1 MSGSAERVRQ
11 PRFAVL
17 DGLDPSEVDA
27 EYAAD
32 RWHAERLGFDALA
45 GRDMLLFDRIVQLWL
60 RDAAKAWCRW
70 RLATGL
76 AWGSANA
83 FVLALSRFSQFLAAC
98 EPDAVNGASITR
110 PLLERYISWLATTR
124 LAANSRSLSLIA
136 LRGFLEH
143 NRRHRWL
150 PEVPA
155 TAIIFQDDLPIRDNP
170 APRWVSEF
178 VMAQLEH
185 DGHLALLDPTTR
197 HLIVVLMETGL
208 RANDACRLPFNP
220 LLEDSAGWPCLRF
233 HSRKVNNDQ
242 LVPLSGRAAVA
253 IRANK
258 PSSRRPIQT
267 VPGSSP
273 TPASATGARPF
284 TYDKLHRRLSRW
296 QKQIG
301 LHDESGRA
309 VHVTAHQ
316 FRHTVGTRL
325 INAGVPQHVV
335 QRVLGHASPGMT
347 AVYAQLHDTTIRAAF
362 DAYQQLRVNLAGEVI
377 AFDPNAP
384 TADAE
389 WVKHNLSRIQASLP
403 NGYCGRPPQQDC
415 PHPNAASPART
426 SRPPSSSSESTA
438 NRPSA
443 TGSSSPSPTPTASSA
458 SPTTTDASKTASS
471 ASSQPSKTSRTI
483 VGDNTIHL
491 LQAAAARHHNAMVN
505 ATNAIRELDRA
516 GQPITFQAVAAAAGV
531 SRSWLYRNPQMRAE
545 IEELRASSASSST
558 GPPSRER
565 ATRDSLRHQLET
577 LRLDVAEL
585 RRENKALREQLAR
598 QLGEERTSAT
608 WRQRND
614 RTTTGSR

>member
-1 MSGSAERVRQ
+1 MSAGAARVRQ

-17 DGLDPSEVDA
+17 DGLDPAAIDA

-32 RWHAERLGFDALA
+32 RWRADQLGFDALA
-45 GRDMLLFDRIVQLWL
+45 GRDMILFDRIVQPWL

-76 AWGSANA
+76 AWASASA
-83 FVLALSRFSQFLAAC
+83 FALAISRFSQFLAAC
-98 EPDAVNGASITR
+98 EPDAATGAVITR
-110 PLLERYISWLATTR
+110 PLLERYISWLTSTR

-150 PEVPA
+150 PEVPP
-155 TAIIFQDDLPIRDNP
+155 TAIVFQDDLPVRDHP
-170 APRWVSEF
+170 APRWVPEF
-178 VMAQLEH
+178 VMAQLEN
-185 DGHLALLDPTTR
+185 DDNLAVLDPTAR

-253 IRANK
+253 IRDQQAVVRAAL
-258 PSSRRPIQT
+258 PT
-267 VPGSSP
+267 SP
-273 TPASATGARPF
+273 WLFPDPASTTGSRPF
-284 TYDKLHRRLSRW
+284 SYDKLNRRLSSW
-296 QKQIG
+296 QKRIG
-301 LHDESGRA
+301 LHDESGRP
-309 VHVTAHQ
+309 VRVTAHQ

-347 AVYAQLHDTTIRAAF
+347 AVYAQLHDTTIRQAF

-415 PHPNAASPART
+415 PHPNACLTCPDFQTTVEFLGVHREQAER
-426 SRPPSSSSESTA
+426 
-438 NRPSA
+438 NR
-443 TGSSSPSPTPTASSA
+443 
-458 SPTTTDASKTASS
+458 KL
-471 ASSQPSKTSRTI
+471 I
-483 VGDNTIHL
+483 
-491 LQAAAARHHNAMVN
+491 
-505 ATNAIRELDRA
+505 
-516 GQPITFQAVAAAAGV
+516 AVAEANGQFRLV
-531 SRSWLYRNPQMRAE
+531 DNHRRVQ
-545 IEELRASSASSST
+545 ASLDKIIPA
-558 GPPSRER
+558 
-565 ATRDSLRHQLET
+565 LE
-577 LRLDVAEL
+577 
-585 RRENKALREQLAR
+585 ALQTEHA
-598 QLGEERTSAT
+598 
-608 WRQRND
+608 
-614 RTTTGSR
+614 